1 MMNLCRI
8 QRGPEIEIENL
19 SQDWPRY
26 YLAVACISFI
36 FYLINTVFC
45 FYPYRE
51 FKTIEFFENPVLNE
65 MMGAGSAENLA
76 SRPNNIDV
84 YAVDYGMNEADKS
97 KKPKSSF

>member
-1 MMNLCRI
+1 
-8 QRGPEIEIENL
+8 
-19 SQDWPRY
+19 
-26 YLAVACISFI
+26 
-36 FYLINTVFC
+36 
-45 FYPYRE
+45 
-51 FKTIEFFENPVLNE
+51 